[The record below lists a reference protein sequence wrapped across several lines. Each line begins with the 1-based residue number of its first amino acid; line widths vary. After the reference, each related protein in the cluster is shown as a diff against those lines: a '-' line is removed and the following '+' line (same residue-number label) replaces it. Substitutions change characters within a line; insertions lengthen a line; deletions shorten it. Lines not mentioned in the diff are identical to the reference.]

1 MTASEI
7 QALQSRLQAVEQE
20 NALLKRELRVSGQ
33 QAEDALAL
41 SQERYR
47 FLFNAMDEG
56 FCIIEFF
63 DGPHGPLS
71 DYIHIEAN
79 PAYAL
84 HAGIPNVVGQKLR
97 EMVREEADGWLEL
110 YGSVLR
116 TGVPIRFER
125 ELVAT
130 GRYLGVT
137 AFRIEPA
144 ERRQV
149 AVLFQDITERK
160 RAELALQRLNET
172 LEARVIEAVAERK
185 VLADVVDGTN
195 AYIHVIDHQYRW
207 LAVNGS
213 AAREFE
219 RLFGVLPQTGD
230 NMLEL
235 LAQSPDSQATM
246 QMRWAR
252 ALAGEE
258 FIEIS
263 HFDDSSD
270 ASRYY
275 ETRFSTLRNA
285 EGEQIGAYLF
295 AYDISDRLEEQDRLR
310 KAEEALRQSQKMEA
324 VGQLTG
330 GIAHDF
336 NNLLTGITGS
346 LELLKSRMSQGRLTE
361 IDRYVAAAQDASK
374 RAASLTHRLLAF
386 SRRQTLDP
394 KPVDINRL
402 VVGMEDL
409 IRRSV
414 GPHIT
419 VEVVTSVG
427 IWSTFIDAPQLEN
440 ALLNL
445 CINARDAMPGGGR
458 ITIETA
464 NKWIDERASRDR
476 DLSPGQYLSLC
487 VSDTGTGMS
496 PEVINRAFDPF
507 FTTKPLGQGT
517 GLGLS
522 MVYGFVRQSGGQV
535 RIYSEQGQGTTMC
548 LYLPRHYVGAPDE
561 LPESSPAEI
570 QRSQCE
576 RTVMI
581 VDDEPTIRMLVSEV
595 LEDQGYV
602 ALEAAEGAT
611 ALRMLESDARI
622 DLLVT
627 DVGLPGGMNGRQLAD
642 AARTIRPDLP
652 VLFITGYAENAI
664 IGNGHLDPGMW
675 VLTKPFTMEA
685 FASRIYEMIEREGCP

>member
-1 MTASEI
+1 
-7 QALQSRLQAVEQE
+7 
-20 NALLKRELRVSGQ
+20 
-33 QAEDALAL
+33 
-41 SQERYR
+41 
-47 FLFNAMDEG
+47 MDEG

-71 DYIHIEAN
+71 DYIHVEAN
-79 PAYAL
+79 PAYEC
-84 HAGIPNVVGQKLR
+84 HAGISNVVGKKLR
-97 EMVREEADGWLEL
+97 EMVREEADGWVEF
-110 YGSVLR
+110 YGDVLR
-116 TGVPIRFER
+116 TGKPIRFER

-130 GRYLGVT
+130 GRYLALT

-144 ERRQV
+144 SRRQV

-160 RAELALQRLNET
+160 RAELALKQLNET
-172 LEARVIEAVAERK
+172 LEARIVEAVAERN
-185 VLADVVDGTN
+185 VLADVVNGTN
-195 AYIHVIDHQYRW
+195 AIIHVVDCNFRW
-207 LAVNGS
+207 MAING
-213 AAREFE
+213 AALREFE
-219 RLFGVLPQTGD
+219 RLFGIRPQVGD
-230 NMLEL
+230 SMLDL
-235 LAQSPDSQATM
+235 LDDRPQSKADLER
-246 QMRWAR
+246 RWTR

-258 FIEIS
+258 FAESVSFSDSNDPAS
-263 HFDDSSD
+263 HFEI
-270 ASRYY
+270 RY
-275 ETRFSTLRNA
+275 STLRNA
-285 EGEQIGAYLF
+285 QGQAIGAYLF
-295 AYDISDRLEEQDRLR
+295 AYDVSERLR
-310 KAEEALRQSQKMEA
+310 EQERLSQAEEALRQSQKMEA

-346 LELLKSRMSQGRLTE
+346 LELLKTRVSQGRFNEL
-361 IDRYVAAAQDASK
+361 DRYLGAAQDASK

-402 VVGMEDL
+402 VIGMEEL
-409 IRRSV
+409 IRRTV

-419 VEVVTSVG
+419 LEVVTSVG
-427 IWSTFIDAPQLEN
+427 LWSTFIDAPQLEN

-445 CINARDAMPGGGR
+445 CINARDAMPRGGR

-464 NKWIDERASRDR
+464 NRWIDERGSQGR
-476 DLSPGQYLSLC
+476 DLIPGQYLSLC

-496 PEVINRAFDPF
+496 PEVINRVFDPF

-535 RIYSEQGQGTTMC
+535 RIYSEPGQGTNMC
-548 LYLPRHYVGAPDE
+548 LYLPRHYLGAPEEIEAADACG
-561 LPESSPAEI
+561 SAPA
-570 QRSQCE
+570 QTE

-581 VDDEPTIRMLVSEV
+581 VDDEPTIRMLVAEV
-595 LEDQGYV
+595 LEDQGYIPI
-602 ALEAAEGAT
+602 EAGEGAS
-611 ALRMLESDARI
+611 ALKVLESDARI

-642 AARTIRPDLP
+642 AARIIRPDLK

-685 FASRIYEMIEREGCP
+685 FASRIYEMIERED

>member
-1 MTASEI
+1 MTPNEL
-7 QALQSRLQAVEQE
+7 QHLQDRLKALENE
-20 NALLKRELRVSGQ
+20 NALLKERLSVDGRK
-33 QAEDALAL
+33 AENALAL

-47 FLFNAMDEG
+47 FLFDAMDEG
-56 FCIIEFF
+56 FCVIEFF

-79 PAYAL
+79 PAYEY
-84 HAGIPNVVGQKLR
+84 HAGIPNVVGKKLR
-97 EMVREEADGWLEL
+97 EMVREEADDWVKF
-110 YGSVLR
+110 YGKVLA
-116 TGVPIRFER
+116 TGEPIRFER
-125 ELVAT
+125 ELEAT
-130 GRYLGVT
+130 GRFLALT

-144 ERRQV
+144 SRKQV

-160 RAELALQRLNET
+160 RAERALHQLNET
-172 LEARVIEAVAERK
+172 LEARVAEATAERN
-185 VLADVVDGTN
+185 VLADVVNGTN
-195 AYIHVIDHQYRW
+195 AFIHVIDCNYRW
-207 LAVNGS
+207 IAINGS
-213 AAREFE
+213 ASREFE
-219 RLFGVLPQTGD
+219 RLFGTRPKVGD

-235 LAQSPDSQATM
+235 LHDRPESQVGLR
-246 QMRWAR
+246 QRWAR
-252 ALAGEE
+252 ALAGED
-258 FIEIS
+258 FAISVNFTDSTDPAS
-263 HFDDSSD
+263 HFEM
-270 ASRYY
+270 RY
-275 ETRFSTLRNA
+275 STLRNT
-285 EGEQIGAYLF
+285 EGQTIGAYLF
-295 AYDISDRLEEQDRLR
+295 AYDVSERRREQDRLTQ
-310 KAEEALRQSQKMEA
+310 AEEALRQSQKMEA

-346 LELLKSRMSQGRLTE
+346 LELLKNRLSQGRFTE

-402 VVGMEDL
+402 VVGMEEL
-409 IRRSV
+409 IRRTV

-427 IWSTFIDAPQLEN
+427 LWSTFIDAPQLEN

-445 CINARDAMPGGGR
+445 CINARDAMPRGGR

-464 NKWIDERASRDR
+464 NKWIDERGSQSR

-487 VSDTGTGMS
+487 VSDTGTGMT
-496 PEVINRAFDPF
+496 PEVMNRAFDPF

-535 RIYSEQGQGTTMC
+535 RIYSEPNQGTTMC
-548 LYLPRHYVGAPDE
+548 LYLPRHYLGAPE
-561 LPESSPAEI
+561 EVETVEALEPVMTQSL
-570 QRSQCE
+570 

-581 VDDEPTIRMLVSEV
+581 VDDEPTIRMLVAEV
-595 LEDQGYV
+595 LEDQGYIPI
-602 ALEAAEGAT
+602 EAGEGAS
-611 ALRMLESDARI
+611 ALKILESDKRI

-642 AARTIRPDLP
+642 AARVIRPDLK

-685 FASRIYEMIEREGCP
+685 FASRIYEMIERED